1 MRIDQSIIN
10 EIKDKTDILDLVSE
24 YVKLEKRGR
33 NYIGLCPFH
42 DEKTPSF
49 TVSED
54 KQICHCFGCK
64 KGGNVFQFTQEIKD
78 ISFVEAV
85 KELGDRVNVAVDI
98 EATQSNSNVQIASDD
113 LQMIEM
119 HELIQEFYYYAL
131 TKTVEGEQALTY
143 LQERGFT
150 DALIKER
157 GIGFAPDSSHFCHD
171 FLQKKG
177 YDIELAYEAGL
188 LSRNEENF
196 SYYDRFRNRIMF
208 PLKNAQ
214 GRIVGYSGRTYTGQ
228 EPKYLNS
235 PETPIFQKRK
245 LLYNL
250 DKARKSIRKLDEIV
264 LLEGFMDVIKSDTA
278 GLKNVVATMGT
289 QLSDEHI
296 TFIRKLT
303 SNITLMFDGDFAG
316 SEATL
321 KTGQHLLQ
329 QGLNVFVIQLPSG
342 MDPDEYIGKYGNDAF
357 TTFVKNDKKSFAHY
371 KVSILKDE
379 IAHNDLSYER
389 YLKELSHDIS
399 LMKSSILQQKAI
411 NDVAPFFNV
420 SPEQL
425 ANEIQFNQAPANY
438 YPEDE
443 YGGYNEYG
451 GYIEPEPIGMA
462 QFDNL
467 SRQEKAERAF
477 LKHLM
482 RDKDTFLNYYESV
495 DKDNFTNQHFKY
507 VFEVLHDFYAENDQ
521 YNISDAVQYVNS
533 NELRETLISLEQ
545 YNLNDEPYEN
555 EIDDYVNVI
564 NEKGQETIES
574 LNHKLREATRIGDV
588 ELQKYYLQQIVAKNK
603 ERM

>member
-131 TKTVEGEQALTY
+131 TKTVEGEKALTY
-143 LQERGFT
+143 LLERGFT

-342 MDPDEYIGKYGNDAF
+342 MDPDEYIGKYGNDTF
-357 TTFVKNDKKSFAHY
+357 TAFVKNDKKSFAHY

-399 LMKSSILQQKAI
+399 FMKSSILQQKAI

-438 YPEDE
+438 YPED
-443 YGGYNEYG
+443 EYG

-545 YNLNDEPYEN
+545 YSLNDEPYEN

-564 NEKGQETIES
+564 NENGQETIES

>member
-521 YNISDAVQYVNS
+521 YNISDAVQYINS

>member
-321 KTGQHLLQ
+321 KTGQNLLQ

-357 TTFVKNDKKSFAHY
+357 TAFVKNDKKSFAHY

-399 LMKSSILQQKAI
+399 LMKSSILQQKAL

-443 YGGYNEYG
+443 YGGY
-451 GYIEPEPIGMA
+451 IEPEPIGMA

-477 LKHLM
+477 LKHLT

>member
-188 LSRNEENF
+188 LSRNEESF

-321 KTGQHLLQ
+321 KTGQNLLQ

-357 TTFVKNDKKSFAHY
+357 TAFVKNDKKSFAHY

-399 LMKSSILQQKAI
+399 LMKSSILQQKAL

-438 YPEDE
+438 YPED
-443 YGGYNEYG
+443 EYG

>member
-1 MRIDQSIIN
+1 M
-10 EIKDKTDILDLVSE
+10 
-24 YVKLEKRGR
+24 
-33 NYIGLCPFH
+33 
-42 DEKTPSF
+42 
-49 TVSED
+49 
-54 KQICHCFGCK
+54 
-64 KGGNVFQFTQEIKD
+64 
-78 ISFVEAV
+78 
-85 KELGDRVNVAVDI
+85 
-98 EATQSNSNVQIASDD
+98 
-113 LQMIEM
+113 
-119 HELIQEFYYYAL
+119 
-131 TKTVEGEQALTY
+131 
-143 LQERGFT
+143 
-150 DALIKER
+150 
-157 GIGFAPDSSHFCHD
+157 
-171 FLQKKG
+171 
-177 YDIELAYEAGL
+177 
-188 LSRNEENF
+188 
-196 SYYDRFRNRIMF
+196 
-208 PLKNAQ
+208 
-214 GRIVGYSGRTYTGQ
+214 
-228 EPKYLNS
+228 
-235 PETPIFQKRK
+235 
-245 LLYNL
+245 LYNL

-357 TTFVKNDKKSFAHY
+357 TAFVKNDKKSFAHY

-399 LMKSSILQQKAI
+399 LMKSSILQQKAL

-438 YPEDE
+438 YPED
-443 YGGYNEYG
+443 EYG

-482 RDKDTFLNYYESV
+482 RDKDPFLNYYESV

-545 YNLNDEPYEN
+545 YSLNDEPYEN

-564 NEKGQETIES
+564 NENGQETIES

>member
-10 EIKDKTDILDLVSE
+10 KIKDKTDILDLVSE

-131 TKTVEGEQALTY
+131 TKTVEGEKALTY
-143 LQERGFT
+143 LLERGFT

-357 TTFVKNDKKSFAHY
+357 TAFVKNDKKSFAHY

-399 LMKSSILQQKAI
+399 FMKSSILQQKAI

-438 YPEDE
+438 YPED
-443 YGGYNEYG
+443 EYG

-545 YNLNDEPYEN
+545 YSLNDEPYEN

-564 NEKGQETIES
+564 NENGQETIES

>member
-131 TKTVEGEQALTY
+131 TKTVEGEKALTY
-143 LQERGFT
+143 LLERGFT

-357 TTFVKNDKKSFAHY
+357 TAFVKNDKKSFAHY
-371 KVSILKDE
+371 KVSTLKDE

-399 LMKSSILQQKAI
+399 FMKSSILQQKAI

-438 YPEDE
+438 YPED
-443 YGGYNEYG
+443 EYG

-545 YNLNDEPYEN
+545 YSLNDEPYEN

-564 NEKGQETIES
+564 NENGQETIES

>member
-245 LLYNL
+245 LIYNL

-321 KTGQHLLQ
+321 KTGQNLLQ

-357 TTFVKNDKKSFAHY
+357 TAFVKNDKKSFAHY

-399 LMKSSILQQKAI
+399 LMKSSILQQKAL

-438 YPEDE
+438 YPED
-443 YGGYNEYG
+443 EYG